1 MKGEKGDKT
10 NKAIELLFKLSL
22 RDDFKYEMQVL
33 RLKHGIPK
41 DGFQDKEKRRLW
53 DEKKDIVYF
62 YNLMLS
68 TMERYKVPTSYL
80 IPFQEYVETG
90 LLETKTKQLDYV
102 GFIDRYAHRKEMNQ
116 GSIEDWYIAKEQPF
130 VKLIFLG
137 NTSKKDVHDFI
148 DKNWETIKN
157 VLGEQGDA
165 PEKRVKKIQYKDRIR
180 QIIELAKK
188 PNSKLRQILGPDK
201 LRRNLKEN
209 LIHLIIQKKEYGG
222 YKIPEAVIK
231 KTINEYKE
239 KRKNK
244 LPITSNK

>member
-10 NKAIELLFKLSL
+10 NKAFELLFKLSL

-41 DGFQDKEKRRLW
+41 DGFRDREKRRLW
-53 DEKKDIVYF
+53 DEKKDIAYF

-68 TMERYKVPTSYL
+68 TMERYEVPTSYL
-80 IPFQEYVETG
+80 TPFQEYVETG

-116 GSIEDWYIAKEQPF
+116 GNIEDWYIAKGQPF
-130 VKLIFLG
+130 VKLILLG

-157 VLGEQGDA
+157 ILGEQGDN
-165 PEKRVKKIQYKDRIR
+165 PDKRVKKIQYKNRDR

-188 PNSKLRQILGPDK
+188 SNDELRQILGSEH
-201 LRRNLKEN
+201 RGINRKEN
-209 LIHLIIQKKEYGG
+209 LISDILKKSEYGKLKISDDQVKKIIYQ
-222 YKIPEAVIK
+222 YKK
-231 KTINEYKE
+231 
-239 KRKNK
+239 
-244 LPITSNK
+244 